1 MKMKKIAV
9 WLLAL
14 AMVVTLAACGSSEK
28 KESTAENKSGS
39 SSTSE
44 AKKEKK
50 EGEKTSTDFS
60 GKTLRLA
67 GLLSGY
73 GDEGW
78 KAVIQG
84 FEKKT
89 GAKVESKFEKNI
101 AEVLRPQITA
111 GDVPDVIYNSMGGEG
126 ALNETMIKEKMLLD
140 ISDVMEGKV
149 LGEEKTVK
157 EKLIPGFLDTYN
169 TQPYG
174 DKKTYLAP
182 LFYSPTGLWYNKAM
196 FKEDGGKYELPKTF
210 DEFFALGEA
219 AKADGKALFTY
230 PTSGYFDSF
239 SFALL
244 NEVGGADL
252 FNKLM
257 NYDADAWEKEAK
269 PYFDTVAKLKGYLE
283 KNTVAQANQESFT
296 KNQFA
301 VMEDKALFMPNGNW
315 IIGEMEKAQKE
326 SQDNKVSDKFA
337 WGYMA
342 LPALKEGGDRYAYTF
357 FEQCFIPKN
366 AQEPEL
372 AKAFISYLYSDE
384 AVKAFYEKG
393 KQLQPVVDAD
403 KLITDPVMKEVYGV
417 YSKGA
422 KPAMGSFAAV
432 PAVEGV
438 NMSDALFT
446 TIDSVMSGSKTAED
460 WQKGVVDAA
469 KQLKAALGK

>member
-1 MKMKKIAV
+1 M
-9 WLLAL
+9 
-14 AMVVTLAACGSSEK
+14 
-28 KESTAENKSGS
+28 
-39 SSTSE
+39 
-44 AKKEKK
+44 
-50 EGEKTSTDFS
+50 
-60 GKTLRLA
+60 RLA

-357 FEQCFIPKN
+357 RGDSEFSRYAETVCAAPCGHGSRSPGERKRC
-366 AQEPEL
+366 PRR
-372 AKAFISYLYSDE
+372 D
-384 AVKAFYEKG
+384 
-393 KQLQPVVDAD
+393 
-403 KLITDPVMKEVYGV
+403 
-417 YSKGA
+417 GA
-422 KPAMGSFAAV
+422 GPCHGRGWGPFN
-432 PAVEGV
+432 EGV
-438 NMSDALFT
+438 E
-446 TIDSVMSGSKTAED
+446 SGKTSRSGDPQRHED
-460 WQKGVVDAA
+460 
-469 KQLKAALGK
+469 KQYSL